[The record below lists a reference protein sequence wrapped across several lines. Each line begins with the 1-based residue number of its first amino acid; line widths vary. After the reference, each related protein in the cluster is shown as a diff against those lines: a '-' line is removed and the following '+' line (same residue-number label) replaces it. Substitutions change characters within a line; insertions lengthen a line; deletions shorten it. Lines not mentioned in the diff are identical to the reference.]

1 MNKMKSNLDGVI
13 PVAFAVPSSTAPSYN
28 SSPSAPNRNYPT
40 HGDPSVHQLK
50 PEPSFKIPPASPMM
64 SMSGTLNDNQI
75 NQLVAQG
82 FTRGLAKALGENNMT
97 FPLRFWV
104 VDNSG
109 SMAAPDGCQMISS
122 NSNTH
127 VKMVSC
133 TRWKE
138 IQGTVDYHAQIA
150 GLVQAPTIFRL
161 LNNPGINAGPQE
173 FGVANK
179 GEDMILDDLQVAKN
193 TMTRASPTGV
203 TPLSNHIY
211 DIREQI
217 AILNPQLQS
226 EGRRVVIVLATDGLP
241 TDQYG
246 VGGNQEKNAFV
257 NAMKSLEGLPVWIV
271 IRLCT
276 NDESVVEFYNDL
288 DAQLELSIEV
298 LDDFNGEAEEVY
310 RVNPWLNYSL
320 PLHRMREM
328 GFQNR
333 LFDLLDER
341 KLTKGELREFCIFLF
356 GIDKFDG
363 VPESEVDF
371 KGFLSA
377 ISNLLKTEKMQWN
390 PVKKQV
396 LPLLDL
402 KKLNQLYGDAGGCT
416 II

>member
-1 MNKMKSNLDGVI
+1 
-13 PVAFAVPSSTAPSYN
+13 
-28 SSPSAPNRNYPT
+28 
-40 HGDPSVHQLK
+40 
-50 PEPSFKIPPASPMM
+50 MM

-75 NQLVAQG
+75 NQLEAQG
-82 FTRGLAKALGENNMT
+82 FTRGLAKALGENNIT

-109 SMAAPDGCQMISS
+109 SMAAPDGCQMIAS
-122 NSNTH
+122 NNQH
-127 VKMVSC
+127 VKMVAC

-150 GLVQAPTIFRL
+150 GLMKAPTIFRL
-161 LNNPGINAGPQE
+161 LNNPGMNAGPQE

-193 TMTRASPTGV
+193 TMTRATPSGV
-203 TPLSNHIY
+203 TPLSKHIY

-217 AILNPQLQS
+217 VILNPQLQS

-246 VGGNQEKNAFV
+246 VGGTQEKNAFV

-310 RVNPWLNYSL
+310 KVNPWLNYSL

-341 KLTKGELREFCIFLF
+341 KLTKGELREFCVFLF

-371 KGFLSA
+371 KGFLSV
-377 ISNLLKTEKMQWN
+377 ISKLLKTEKMQWN

-402 KKLNQLYGDAGGCT
+402 KKLEKLYGDGGGCT
-416 II
+416 IM